1 MPECIT
7 PPRQSAPVPPGL
19 GKVRVLSR
27 KDTVERAAHL
37 DPLPAPSRERRAR
50 TQRFRVTGRWPGHG
64 ANEGSLSLCERVC
77 VYRVSLPLRETKK
90 KLLASEARLRQPR
103 PRDGNSLLARPAC
116 GLGPTG
122 PDSPVGGPAPAVESL
137 APVA

>member
-1 MPECIT
+1 MSVEQF
-7 PPRQSAPVPPGL
+7 RSRFKAAASSAPISTMSCVSASL
-19 GKVRVLSR
+19 
-27 KDTVERAAHL
+27 
-37 DPLPAPSRERRAR
+37 
-50 TQRFRVTGRWPGHG
+50 
-64 ANEGSLSLCERVC
+64 ANSVC